1 MGGGELSYLIL
12 TIFASQSWEEGGGAP
27 GLGGGGDFQDS
38 LCVCVSISINAE
50 HCKLTTLRFESKRR
64 VVNLQCSALIEMGVV
79 VVKWSEFCY
88 VGYVRHSCIKITNA
102 LVL

>member
-1 MGGGELSYLIL
+1 MARG
-12 TIFASQSWEEGGGAP
+12 ASRVPFWGP
-27 GLGGGGDFQDS
+27 KNFQDS
-38 LCVCVSISINAE
+38 LCFCVCISINAE

-88 VGYVRHSCIKITNA
+88 VGYVRHSCIKMHMYTHEEHKQ
-102 LVL
+102 